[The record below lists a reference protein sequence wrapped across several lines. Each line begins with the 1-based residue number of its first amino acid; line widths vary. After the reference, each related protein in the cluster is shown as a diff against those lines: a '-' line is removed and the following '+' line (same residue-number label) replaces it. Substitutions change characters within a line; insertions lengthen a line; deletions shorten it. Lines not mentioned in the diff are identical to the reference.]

1 MEESLINLVE
11 KFNSQSLEDNRG
23 KIRINIYKE
32 IEELRNNDEFSRI
45 IEIGERDFFSNLIR
59 YKESRNTKL
68 EKLFNLYE
76 CLEKLK
82 INIESFKYFVNKE

>member
-23 KIRINIYKE
+23 KIRINICKE

-45 IEIGERDFFSNLIR
+45 IEIGERFF
-59 YKESRNTKL
+59 
-68 EKLFNLYE
+68 F
-76 CLEKLK
+76 
-82 INIESFKYFVNKE
+82 